1 MIDAMLWNS
10 WWRHRVLRKY
20 RLPDTLWQAVLA
32 ELPLLQPLRGGELVR
47 LRELVTLFLHQKSF
61 ESAAG
66 LELTPAMSLR
76 IAMQACLPIL
86 NLDLDYYRG
95 WFSVIV
101 YPASFVVNQTYA
113 DEAGVV
119 HKEYRVRAG
128 EAWERGP
135 LILSWLD
142 VLHSGADGVNV
153 VIHECA
159 HKLDMLNGM
168 ANGLPPLHAAMRVTE
183 WSRIFN
189 AAYKDLGWRVDNGL
203 DSLINP
209 YGGESPAEFFAVVSE
224 AFFEIPAV
232 LKAAYP
238 AVYELLCA
246 FYRQDP
252 LARLTTGIPCPLARD
267 G

>member
-1 MIDAMLWNS
+1 
-10 WWRHRVLRKY
+10 
-20 RLPDTLWQAVLA
+20 
-32 ELPLLQPLRGGELVR
+32 
-47 LRELVTLFLHQKSF
+47 
-61 ESAAG
+61 
-66 LELTPAMSLR
+66 
-76 IAMQACLPIL
+76 
-86 NLDLDYYRG
+86 
-95 WFSVIV
+95 
-101 YPASFVVNQTYA
+101 
-113 DEAGVV
+113 
-119 HKEYRVRAG
+119 
-128 EAWERGP
+128 
-135 LILSWLD
+135 
-142 VLHSGADGVNV
+142 
-153 VIHECA
+153 
-159 HKLDMLNGM
+159 
-168 ANGLPPLHAAMRVTE
+168 MRVTE